1 MKHYHMI
8 LFIIINTLQI
18 GYFVLLIVK
27 YLNFMLDLRRNRWLR

>member
-1 MKHYHMI
+1 MKHYYMI
-8 LFIIINTLQI
+8 LFLIINTLQI